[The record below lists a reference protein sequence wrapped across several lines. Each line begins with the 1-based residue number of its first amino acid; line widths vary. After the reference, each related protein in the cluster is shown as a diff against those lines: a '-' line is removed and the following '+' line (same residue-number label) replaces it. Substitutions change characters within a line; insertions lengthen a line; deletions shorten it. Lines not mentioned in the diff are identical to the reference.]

1 MKQPTEAGGSAAHV
15 SAAAAEPDAHARA
28 DRLEQMLGDPYD
40 PAGPVGL
47 GALLEAGR
55 SGVRCA
61 AGEAVLDD
69 FGLGAEFVPMARGGR
84 LERADGLA
92 AVLGAVF
99 RRDLALGFG
108 YGITSLFAASPV
120 WAAGSERQR
129 EAMAG
134 LLLGGGRAAIV
145 HHALAH
151 GNSLLRGEVT
161 ATRRGAGRGF
171 VLDGRKEAVM
181 NADRAG
187 VFTVYAR
194 DAGATHGSGSLSVL
208 LLDRD
213 TFDRRASRRGASAGD
228 GSARSWPEPPGH
240 GGHGPRTTGRG
251 PTDGLRGGYTG
262 GLELRGRTVPE
273 ESLVGREGQ
282 GTRLALQ
289 TFQLSRALIPAALV
303 AGSDTVLRTAV
314 AAAARQAPNGI
325 GDRFRGLLAGVF
337 ADLLLCDSLA
347 QSALRA
353 LHLTPQSAHLTSAT
367 VKYLVPELLRDGLEE
382 LAQILGTAGP
392 DSEFGA
398 AQLRK
403 LLHDAPAAGLGHAG
417 TAACQAV
424 LVPQLPRL
432 AARSWFVAPEPPHGL
447 CAADA
452 GLPPLDLGGLAVA
465 GGDDVM
471 AAALVHGARRIRDRS
486 ATGPYGPV
494 LGRLVTAFV
503 TELGVLRERL
513 RFLTPDGRPVPPG
526 PLIYSLT
533 DRYVLVAA
541 AGAALATWERRNGTD
556 SFASHPSWLVLA
568 LLRLARRLGLT
579 GLPEP
584 SPAVVERVCGEAL
597 ARWRTGR
604 SYDLR
609 AAPLCV
615 ERR

>member
-1 MKQPTEAGGSAAHV
+1 MRQPTEARGTAGPAS
-15 SAAAAEPDAHARA
+15 AAAEPDAHARA
-28 DRLEQMLGDPYD
+28 DRLERMLGDPYD

-47 GALLEAGR
+47 RALLEAGR

-69 FGLGAEFVPMARGGR
+69 FGLGAEFVPRDRGGR

-92 AVLGAVF
+92 AVLAAVF

-108 YGITSLFAASPV
+108 HGMTSLFAASPV
-120 WAAGSERQR
+120 WAAGTERQR
-129 EAMAG
+129 EAVAG

-161 ATRRGAGRGF
+161 ATRRAAGRGF

-187 VFTVYAR
+187 MFTVYAR
-194 DAGATHGSGSLSVL
+194 AAAATQGPGGLSVL

-213 TFDRRASRRGASAGD
+213 TSDRDTSDRD
-228 GSARSWPEPPGH
+228 GSARF
-240 GGHGPRTTGRG
+240 TGRR

-262 GLELRGRTVPE
+262 GLELLGRTVPE
-273 ESLVGREGQ
+273 ESLVGHEGQ
-282 GTRLALQ
+282 GMRLALQ

-314 AAAARQAPNGI
+314 AAAARQAPKGI
-325 GDRFRGLLAGVF
+325 GDRFGALLAGVF
-337 ADLLLCDSLA
+337 ADLLFCDSLA

-353 LHLTPQSAHLTSAT
+353 LHLTPHSAHLTSAT
-367 VKYLVPELLRDGLEE
+367 VKYLVPDLLRDGLEE

-392 DSEFGA
+392 DSELGA

-403 LLHDAPAAGLGHAG
+403 LLRDAPAAGLGHAG

-424 LVPQLPRL
+424 LVPQLPGL
-432 AARSWFVAPEPPHGL
+432 AARSWFTAPEPPHALWTAG
-447 CAADA
+447 A

-465 GGDDVM
+465 GGDDTM
-471 AAALVHGARRIRDRS
+471 AAALVHAARRVRDRG

-494 LGRLVTAFV
+494 LSRLVTAFV
-503 TELGVLRERL
+503 AELGLLRDRL
-513 RFLTPDGRPVPPG
+513 RFLAPDGRPVPPG
-526 PLIYSLT
+526 PAVYSLT

-541 AGAALATWERRNGTD
+541 AGAALATWERRGGTD
-556 SFASHPSWLVLA
+556 SFAAHPSWLVLA

-584 SPAVVERVCGEAL
+584 SPAVVERVGGEAL

-615 ERR
+615 ERP

>member
-1 MKQPTEAGGSAAHV
+1 MRQPTEARGTAASAG
-15 SAAAAEPDAHARA
+15 AASAAEPDAHARA
-28 DRLEQMLGDPYD
+28 DRLERMLGDPCD

-47 GALLEAGR
+47 RALLEAGR
-55 SGVRCA
+55 DGVRCA

-69 FGLGAEFVPMARGGR
+69 FGLGAEFVPRDRGGR

-92 AVLGAVF
+92 AVLAAVF

-108 YGITSLFAASPV
+108 HGMTSLFAASPV

-129 EAMAG
+129 EAVAG

-161 ATRRGAGRGF
+161 ATRRAAGRGF

-187 VFTVYAR
+187 MFTVYAR
-194 DAGATHGSGSLSVL
+194 AAAAAQGPGGLSVL

-213 TFDRRASRRGASAGD
+213 TFDRDGFDRG
-228 GSARSWPEPPGH
+228 GSARF
-240 GGHGPRTTGRG
+240 TGLR

-262 GLELRGRTVPE
+262 GLELQGRTVPE
-273 ESLVGREGQ
+273 ESLVGHEGQ
-282 GTRLALQ
+282 GMRLALQ

-325 GDRFRGLLAGVF
+325 GDRFGGLLAGVF

-353 LHLTPQSAHLTSAT
+353 LHLTPHSAHLTSAT
-367 VKYLVPELLRDGLEE
+367 VKYLVPDLLRDGLEE

-392 DSEFGA
+392 DGELGA

-403 LLHDAPAAGLGHAG
+403 LLRDAPAAGLGHAG

-432 AARSWFVAPEPPHGL
+432 AARSWFTAPEPPHALWTAG
-447 CAADA
+447 AA
-452 GLPPLDLGGLAVA
+452 LPPLDLGGLAVA
-465 GGDDVM
+465 GGDDTL
-471 AAALVHGARRIRDRS
+471 AAALVHAARRVRDGG

-494 LGRLVTAFV
+494 LSRLVTAFV
-503 TELGVLRERL
+503 TELGLLRDRL
-513 RFLTPDGRPVPPG
+513 RLLAPDGRPVAPG
-526 PLIYSLT
+526 PAVYSLT

-541 AGAALATWERRNGTD
+541 AGAALAAWERRGGPD
-556 SFASHPSWLVLA
+556 CFASHPSWLVLA

-584 SPAVVERVCGEAL
+584 SPAVVERVGGEAL

-609 AAPLCV
+609 AAPLCG
-615 ERR
+615 ERP